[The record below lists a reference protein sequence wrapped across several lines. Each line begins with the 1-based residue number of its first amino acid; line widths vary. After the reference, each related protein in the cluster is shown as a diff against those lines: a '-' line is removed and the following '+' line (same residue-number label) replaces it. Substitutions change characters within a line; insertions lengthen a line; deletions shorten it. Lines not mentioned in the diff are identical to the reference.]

1 MKKNVFFTWASI
13 LLLCLTSCSEES
25 VLEEPEIK
33 NPVVTVKFKLALRQ
47 EISSFQKTKNMPVRL
62 RKSMET

>member
-33 NPVVTVKFKLALRQ
+33 NPVVTVKFKLAL
-47 EISSFQKTKNMPVRL
+47 SFCK
-62 RKSMET
+62 